1 MANEAILPQRKWL
14 HYKLQF
20 TGRMLM
26 KVEWVDGFEIKAVAE
41 NGEIVI
47 SANREGLLSLAKQ
60 LTALADGVPG
70 VHIHY
75 DEHNSLKDGSAEL
88 VIEKI

>member
-1 MANEAILPQRKWL
+1 MTNEAILPQIKWL

-41 NGEIVI
+41 N
-47 SANREGLLSLAKQ
+47 
-60 LTALADGVPG
+60 LADGVPG
-70 VHIHY
+70 DHIHY

-88 VIEKI
+88 VIERM

>member
-1 MANEAILPQRKWL
+1 MANEAILQQRKWL

-47 SANREGLLSLAKQ
+47 SANREGLL
-60 LTALADGVPG
+60 
-70 VHIHY
+70 
-75 DEHNSLKDGSAEL
+75 
-88 VIEKI
+88 

>member
-1 MANEAILPQRKWL
+1 MTNEAILPQIKWL
-14 HYKLQF
+14 HYKLEF

-47 SANREGLLSLAKQ
+47 SANREGLL
-60 LTALADGVPG
+60 
-70 VHIHY
+70 
-75 DEHNSLKDGSAEL
+75 
-88 VIEKI
+88 